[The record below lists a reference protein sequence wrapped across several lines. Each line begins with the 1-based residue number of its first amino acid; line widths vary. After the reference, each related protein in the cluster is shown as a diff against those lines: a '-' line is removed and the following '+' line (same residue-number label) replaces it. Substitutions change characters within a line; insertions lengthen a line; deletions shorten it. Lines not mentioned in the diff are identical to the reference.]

1 MPNII
6 EQQQDLEYF
15 SDNQLLKEASQPSGT
30 YPGYLVVAEITRR
43 QGVRDRYGAMQTAQQ
58 GQQPTVA
65 EQAVSEYSEGIVSAD
80 PNFQGP
86 PQPSVMR
93 AAQGG
98 RIPRYQLGGSIA
110 YKVGIN
116 PVTQSP
122 YTLQDIQLMQ
132 KDLGD
137 NRDPSTLTQSDIDRI
152 AMIYNKGKRGWRD
165 LPSPGSISN
174 WMYQTRSANPLAGDS
189 PGNERLAYRETWS
202 DLPGLGDPDMLR
214 DPAIR
219 SKYEELNQDI
229 PAFMR
234 WAYETE
240 DDPLAVRV
248 RDYIRREGNVPEGM
262 EKVPIS
268 MRPNVAAQQA
278 RTALGEPEEDK
289 EEDPSVNQP
298 TPGGLADLKAK
309 RTEAKEILAEYGVN
323 PLTAEEIEKRK
334 ATGEEFLQ
342 AERDRL
348 SNLRSGIADLKPVK
362 MDENTKLEM
371 RRQLDKAIRESED
384 GSDYQNQ
391 LKEQL
396 NALENDENRAAYA
409 KSLDEGI
416 ASLNTRDKNLVDELK
431 NLRVGDEEMT
441 RNIRSMG
448 YGALGAAILNI
459 GIDNEKA
466 SAALS
471 DGIVDIRKYRRGVKM
486 DNVELAGK
494 LNALDRE
501 RARDERELRSALVE
515 HDRETITQ
523 KLQLSKEMQ
532 SESDRVESRV
542 TNISEQIMRVNNLE
556 QEAER
561 GQLVATSEIESQQN
575 NLKVQELEMQKELMD
590 LNMQWGTTILNTA
603 ISLIKLEQDAA
614 VAVTTAER
622 NDIARLGHI
631 VDAINSA
638 LREGAD
644 PSKTAGLLR
653 SLENTIQRL
662 SELGTG
668 MGANPL
674 GGTGTTA
681 VGSATLSGT

>member
-98 RIPRYQLGGSIA
+98 RIPRYQLGGSI
-110 YKVGIN
+110 N
-116 PVTQSP
+116 PITQSP
-122 YTLQDIQLMQ
+122 YTLQDIQMMQ
-132 KDLGD
+132 RELND
-137 NRDPSTLTQSDIDRI
+137 NRDPATLTQRDINI
-152 AMIYNKGKRGWRD
+152 LVRGYTEGRGQIG
-165 LPSPGSISN
+165 STGSISN
-174 WMYQTRSANPLAGDS
+174 WAKQTRSANPLAGDS
-189 PGNERLAYRETWS
+189 AGNEILAYRETWS
-202 DLPGLGDPDMLR
+202 DLPGLGTPDMLQQ
-214 DPAIR
+214 DPSIR
-219 SKYEELNQDI
+219 AKFEELNQDI

-240 DDPLAVRV
+240 DDPLAARV

-268 MRPNVAAQQA
+268 MRSNVAAQQS
-278 RTALGEPEEDK
+278 RTAFGEPEEDK
-289 EEDPSVNQP
+289 EEVPSVNQP

-334 ATGEEFLQ
+334 TTGEEFLQ

-348 SNLRSGIADLKPVK
+348 SNLRSGIAELEPVK

-371 RRQLDKAIRESED
+371 QRQLDKSIREAED

-515 HDRETITQ
+515 HDRETISQ

-603 ISLIKLEQDAA
+603 INLIKLEQDAA
-614 VAVTTAER
+614 AALTAAER
-622 NDIARLGHI
+622 GDIQRLGHM

-644 PSKTAGLLR
+644 PSRTAGLLR
-653 SLENTIQRL
+653 NLEQVIQTL

-674 GGTGTTA
+674 VGTGTTA
-681 VGSATLSGT
+681 VGSATLS

>member
-58 GQQPTVA
+58 GQQPTIA

-98 RIPRYQLGGSIA
+98 RIPRYQLGGSI
-110 YKVGIN
+110 N
-116 PVTQSP
+116 PITQSP
-122 YTLQDIQLMQ
+122 YTLQDIQMMQ
-132 KDLGD
+132 RELND
-137 NRDPSTLTQSDIDRI
+137 NRDPATLTQRDINI
-152 AMIYNKGKRGWRD
+152 LVRGYTEGRGQIG
-165 LPSPGSISN
+165 STGSISN
-174 WMYQTRSANPLAGDS
+174 WAKQTRPANPLAGDS
-189 PGNERLAYRETWS
+189 AGNERLAYQETWS
-202 DLPGLGDPDMLR
+202 DLPGLGTPDMLQQ
-214 DPAIR
+214 DPSIR
-219 SKYEELNQDI
+219 AKFEELNQDI

-240 DDPLAVRV
+240 NDPLAVRV

-268 MRPNVAAQQA
+268 MRSNVAAQQS
-278 RTALGEPEEDK
+278 RTAFGEPEEDK
-289 EEDPSVNQP
+289 EEVPSVNQP

-334 ATGEEFLQ
+334 TTGEEFLQ

-348 SNLRSGIADLKPVK
+348 SNLRSGIAELEPVK

-371 RRQLDKAIRESED
+371 QRQLDKSIREAED

-515 HDRETITQ
+515 HDRETISQ

-590 LNMQWGTTILNTA
+590 LNMQWGTTILTTA
-603 ISLIKLEQDAA
+603 INLIKLEQDAA
-614 VAVTTAER
+614 AALTAAER
-622 NDIARLGHI
+622 GDIQRLGHM

-644 PSKTAGLLR
+644 PSRTAGLLR
-653 SLENTIQRL
+653 NLEQVIQTL

-674 GGTGTTA
+674 VGTGTTA

>member
-98 RIPRYQLGGSIA
+98 RIPRYQLGGSINH
-110 YKVGIN
+110 KK
-116 PVTQSP
+116 QSP
-122 YTLQDIQLMQ
+122 YTLQDIQMMQ
-132 KDLGD
+132 RELND
-137 NRDPSTLTQSDIDRI
+137 NRDPATLTQRDINILVRG
-152 AMIYNKGKRGWRD
+152 YTQGRGKIG
-165 LPSPGSISN
+165 STGSISN
-174 WMYQTRSANPLAGDS
+174 WAKQTRSANPFAGDS
-189 PGNERLAYRETWS
+189 PGNERLAYQETWS
-202 DLPGLGDPDMLR
+202 DLPGLGTPDMLQQ
-214 DPAIR
+214 DPSIR
-219 SKYEELNQDI
+219 AKFEELNQDI

-240 DDPLAVRV
+240 NDPLAVRV

-268 MRPNVAAQQA
+268 MRSNVAAQQA

-348 SNLRSGIADLKPVK
+348 SNLRSGIADLEPVK

-515 HDRETITQ
+515 HDRETISQ

-603 ISLIKLEQDAA
+603 INLIKLEQDAA
-614 VAVTTAER
+614 AAVTEAER
-622 NDIARLGHI
+622 GDIVRLGHM

-653 SLENTIQRL
+653 SLESTIQRL

>member
-98 RIPRYQLGGSIA
+98 RIPRYQLGGSI
-110 YKVGIN
+110 N

-122 YTLQDIQLMQ
+122 YTLQDVQLMQ
-132 KDLGD
+132 KELGD
-137 NRDPSTLTQSDIDRI
+137 NRDPSTLTQSDIDHI
-152 AMIYNKGKRGWRD
+152 AMMYNRGGYRD
-165 LPSPGSISN
+165 FPSPGSISN
-174 WMYQTRSANPLAGDS
+174 WAKQTRSANPFAGDS
-189 PGNERLAYRETWS
+189 AGNEILAYRETWS
-202 DLPGLGDPDMLR
+202 DLPGLGDPVMLH
-214 DPAIR
+214 DPEIR
-219 SKYEELNQDI
+219 SKYEELNEDI

-240 DDPLAVRV
+240 DDPLAARV

-268 MRPNVAAQQA
+268 MRSNVAAQQA
-278 RTALGEPEEDK
+278 KTALEELEEDK
-289 EEDPSVNQP
+289 EKVPSVNQP

-348 SNLRSGIADLKPVK
+348 SNLRSGIADLEPVK

-409 KSLDEGI
+409 KSLNEGI

-515 HDRETITQ
+515 HDRETISQ

-575 NLKVQELEMQKELMD
+575 NLKVQELEMQKALMD

-603 ISLIKLEQDAA
+603 INLMKLEQDAA
-614 VAVTTAER
+614 AALIDAER
-622 NDIARLGHI
+622 GDIVRLGHM

-653 SLENTIQRL
+653 NLERTIQRL

-681 VGSATLSGT
+681 VGAATLSGT